1 MNGPYYVSYKTDYS
15 RFIASLIHH
24 SVTKNK
30 EVIDFHVLE
39 NAGEYLGEYTPVFT
53 QSKNINKIGPV
64 TENRYFVNKIT
75 EDGEVNQDTVSL
87 TELKDTYPNFRFV
100 RIWWSAEEVYEM
112 YHSIFCKKGMHS
124 FSEAATQNAF
134 IIEDF
139 WKLYTSETT
148 VNKNPNLRSDL
159 SSFFELTEDE
169 IKELISIKIK
179 NLTVTPEKDLET
191 WENYQTMYPNNIFI
205 IPFNDIIND
214 MESVLKTIETITEKP
229 RTDELVE
236 SYKNY
241 IAYHNSLA

>member
-1 MNGPYYVSYKTDYS
+1 MNGPYYVSYRTDYS

-24 SVTKNK
+24 SIIGNK
-30 EVIDFHVLE
+30 EVIDFYKG
-39 NAGEYLGEYTPVFT
+39 ASSYIGEYTPAFT
-53 QSKNINKIGPV
+53 QSKNINQISPIS
-64 TENRYFVNKIT
+64 EIRYYVNKIT
-75 EDGEVNQDTVSL
+75 EDGEINQDTVSL
-87 TELKDTYPNFRFV
+87 TELKDTYPNFKFV
-100 RIWWSAEEVYEM
+100 RIWWAAEEVYDM
-112 YHSIFCKKGMHS
+112 YHTIFCKKGMHF
-124 FSEAATQNAF
+124 FSEAATQDAF
-134 IIEDF
+134 IVQDF

-159 SSFFELTEDE
+159 ASFFELTEDE
-169 IKELISIKIK
+169 IKELISIKSK

-241 IAYHNSLA
+241 IAYHISLA